1 MSYIAPSIG
10 LSGLTIPT
18 YQEILDKLIEEKQR
32 IYGSDI
38 YLGVDSTDYQEL
50 SVFALMLFDVLQ
62 TAQLVYNNRGP
73 QSASGVA
80 LDSIVKVNGLS
91 RRAATYS
98 TVDLTITGVVG
109 TIITNGVVKDD
120 SGQQWNLP
128 ASVTIPIGGSVVVT
142 ATADESGEIT
152 ATAGT
157 VTTIFT
163 PVSGWTSVTN
173 VSAAVAGVAEE
184 TDAELRARQA
194 ISTAIP
200 ALSVL
205 ESIAGSLLDIDGVS
219 LVEYYENKT
228 NIADGNGVPAHSV
241 AFMVEGGDANTIAK
255 TINEKMTPGTG
266 YFGTTT
272 VTVYDDNGL
281 PTDVKFTR
289 PTHVVIDV
297 EVSLTALLG
306 YTSAIGDLTKP
317 AIVEYINSLG
327 IGQDVLW
334 SRVLGAS
341 LLAGTEEGNTFNVT
355 GLKMAVHGSSP
366 YALAPSDISIAFDE
380 MPESAEVNI
389 TLVVT

>member
-228 NIADGNGVPAHSV
+228 NSTDGNGVPAHSV
-241 AFMVEGGDANTIAK
+241 AFMVEGGDANTIAE

-281 PTDVKFTR
+281 PTDVEFTR

-306 YTSAIGDLTKP
+306 YTSAIGDLIKP

-355 GLKMAVHGSSP
+355 GLEMAVYGSSP
-366 YALAPSDISIAFDE
+366 YALAPSDILIAFDE

>member
-306 YTSAIGDLTKP
+306 YTSAIGDLIKP

-366 YALAPSDISIAFDE
+366 YALAPSDISIAFDK
-380 MPESAEVNI
+380 MPESAEGNI

>member
-281 PTDVKFTR
+281 PTDVEFTR

-306 YTSAIGDLTKP
+306 YTSAIGDLIKP

-355 GLKMAVHGSSP
+355 GLEMAVHGSSP

>member
-1 MSYIAPSIG
+1 MSYIEPSIG

-241 AFMVEGGDANTIAK
+241 AFMVEGGDANTIAE

-281 PTDVKFTR
+281 PTDVEFTR